1 MLAVTRELANP
12 VEINAHAFMTL
23 SKLAFSSVER
33 LATLNLNATRAAL
46 EGGSAAVG
54 SLLRTGDA
62 KQQQALL
69 QGTPATVGSNAAA
82 YLRGVQEI
90 AAETQAEVARLI
102 SSYFPSQAKGSDPS
116 AGCLKGFDMFKG
128 FAQQITDM
136 TAANIKLTG
145 DATAHPS
152 ASAITSGKQGT

>member
-46 EGGSAAVG
+46 EGGSAAFG
-54 SLLRTGDA
+54 SLLRGKDA
-62 KQQQALL
+62 KKERELL
-69 QGTPATVGSNAAA
+69 KATPETASSNAAA

-90 AAETQAEVARLI
+90 AADTQAEVAKLI
-102 SSYFPSQAKGSDPS
+102 NSYFSAQGKGSDPS
-116 AGCLKGFDMFKG
+116 AGCLQGFDMFKG

-136 TAANIKLTG
+136 TAANIKLIG
-145 DATAHPS
+145 DATARPS
-152 ASAITSGKQGT
+152 NSAGSSGKKGA